1 MVGTFTRSF
10 LRFFTSSL
18 RVRHFV
24 SADQCVR
31 LYGAAL
37 AKFKLFDVQV
47 KRFSHRVISLFCIS
61 DVLYISPQ
69 KWSTLRDFRTNV
81 SITDIE
87 REIKKKKHKEKIK
100 WFYSFYSRPP
110 VLSLAL
116 VIGQEA
122 VFLFVVTSLS
132 RMTVWIFSMVSS
144 LLLYPFMITFCTI
157 SWQWQRV
164 LIISKIAVIDL
175 I

>member
-122 VFLFVVTSLS
+122 VLLFYFKDDCLNFFHGVKSPFVSFYDHVLHYFLTVTTS
-132 RMTVWIFSMVSS
+132 FNN
-144 LLLYPFMITFCTI
+144 
-157 SWQWQRV
+157 Q
-164 LIISKIAVIDL
+164 
-175 I
+175 